1 MKKFR
6 QYEQNVR
13 TNFSLKSLFVI
24 EDDNVS
30 NESDRDLDE
39 AVVDVIIVINTFE

>member
-1 MKKFR
+1 
-6 QYEQNVR
+6 
-13 TNFSLKSLFVI
+13 LKSLFVI

-39 AVVDVIIVINTFE
+39 AVVDVIVVINTFV